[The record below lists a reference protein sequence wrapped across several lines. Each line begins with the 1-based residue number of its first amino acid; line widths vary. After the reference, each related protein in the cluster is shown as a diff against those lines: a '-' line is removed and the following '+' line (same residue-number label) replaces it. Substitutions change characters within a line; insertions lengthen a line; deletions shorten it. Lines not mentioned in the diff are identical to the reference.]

1 MLQAPQAGAPNTV
14 WVKRKDVADAQYVEV
29 ENVDLEQT
37 VSKFKTR
44 WLAQE
49 QLDVR
54 PSLVTLRLVKRGAGK
69 PTAKQEAKAKVL
81 DDPSLS
87 LAEVK
92 VTGTAWLLAF
102 VAGTLHPRCASALP
116 PADGT
121 RSRDGRGRAP
131 LNVRAQVG
139 RACARGGGGG
149 GGGKGG
155 AEGGTERGTEGGAER
170 GTEGGA

>member
-1 MLQAPQAGAPNTV
+1 VVLQGPLAGAPITV
-14 WVKRKDVADAQYVEV
+14 WVKRMDVAGARYVAV
-29 ENVDLEQT
+29 KGVDTLET
-37 VSKFKTR
+37 VDDFIAR
-44 WLAQE
+44 WIAQE

-69 PTAKQEAKAKVL
+69 PTAKQEEKAKPL

-102 VAGTLHPRCASALP
+102 VAGTLHPRRASALP

-121 RSRDGRGRAP
+121 RSRDGRG
-131 LNVRAQVG
+131 
-139 RACARGGGGG
+139 CATRSVSLSVCS
-149 GGGKGG
+149 
-155 AEGGTERGTEGGAER
+155 T
-170 GTEGGA
+170 

>member
-1 MLQAPQAGAPNTV
+1 MQAPQAGAAITV
-14 WVKRKDVADAQYVEV
+14 WVKRMDVPGARYADV

-37 VSKFKTR
+37 VDDFIGR
-44 WLAQE
+44 WVADE
-49 QLDVR
+49 KLDVR

-69 PTAKQEAKAKVL
+69 PTAKQEEKAKPL

-121 RSRDGRGRAP
+121 RSRDGRG
-131 LNVRAQVG
+131 
-139 RACARGGGGG
+139 CATRSVSLSVCS
-149 GGGKGG
+149 
-155 AEGGTERGTEGGAER
+155 T
-170 GTEGGA
+170 